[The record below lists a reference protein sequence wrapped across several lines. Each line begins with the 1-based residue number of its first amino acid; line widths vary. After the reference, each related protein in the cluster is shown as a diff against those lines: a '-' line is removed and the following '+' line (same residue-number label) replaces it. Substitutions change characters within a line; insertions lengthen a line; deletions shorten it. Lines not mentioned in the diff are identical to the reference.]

1 MITIQQPKD
10 LLSVSLHNIL
20 SYRVKDKDFNE
31 LVHDWNKKIL
41 IELENF
47 YPVLV
52 IFQGEKISFE
62 FRDIQQKA
70 DLKVKMNLNTL
81 LNIAY
86 ERLSLTKAI
95 FTGKLNIKGIYK
107 IGALLQFK
115 KIFLDT
121 LKMVAADPTE
131 AYYKLNQDT
140 K

>member
-20 SYRVKDKDFNE
+20 SYRVKDKGFNE
-31 LVHDWNKKIL
+31 LVRDWNKKIL
-41 IELENF
+41 IELESF

-95 FTGKLNIKGIYK
+95 LTGKLKIKGIYK

-131 AYYKLNQDT
+131 EYFKLNQDT

>member
-31 LVHDWNKKIL
+31 LVCDWNKKIL

-70 DLKVKMNLNTL
+70 DLKIKMNLNTL

-86 ERLSLTKAI
+86 ERLSLRKAI
-95 FTGKLNIKGIYK
+95 LTGKLKIKGIYK